1 MTYVDPDIL
10 KSAQAWRRD
19 IHTHP
24 ELAFEETRTSKLV
37 AAELEAMG
45 MEVVTGIA
53 KTGLVGILKRGI
65 GKNNKGPSI
74 GIRADMD
81 ALPIH
86 ETTNVKYAST
96 SDGCMHACGH
106 DGHTAMALAAARQI
120 SGMSGLNGTV
130 YFVFQPA
137 EENYGG
143 AEEMIKDGLFERF
156 PMDAIY
162 GLHNMPK
169 LPVGE
174 YLVKSG
180 TVTAAYD
187 AFDIE
192 VFGKGGHGAMPEL
205 AVDPIIAASALVLG
219 LNTIVSRNIAASKPA
234 VLTVGHIGAG
244 DAHNVIPEVA
254 TLRGSCRSFDPQT
267 RALIEKRM
275 REICKGIEQSYGV
288 TINLK
293 YENGYPSVINSVAEA
308 EHVAN
313 AARKVTDAD
322 KVVTEFDPF
331 MGSEDFSYFLREKP
345 GCYFVLGAGET
356 GGPLHSPTY
365 NFNDD
370 ALKYGIGLWVQLVQD
385 ILG

>member
-1 MTYVDPDIL
+1 MTHIDPDIL
-10 KSAQAWRRD
+10 KAAQAWRRD
-19 IHTHP
+19 IHAHP
-24 ELAFEETRTSKLV
+24 ELAFEENRTAALV
-37 AAELEAMG
+37 AKELEAMG
-45 MEVVTGIA
+45 MEVETGIA
-53 KTGLVGILKRGI
+53 KTGLVGIMRRGD
-65 GKNNKGPSI
+65 GPSI

-86 ETTNVKYAST
+86 ETTGAEYASK

-106 DGHTAMALAAARQI
+106 DGHTAILLAAARQI
-120 SGMSGLNGTV
+120 SQMPDLNGTV
-130 YFVFQPA
+130 YFIFQPA

-162 GLHNMPK
+162 GLHNMPDV
-169 LPVGE
+169 PVGTF
-174 YLVKSG
+174 LAMPG

-192 VFGKGGHGAMPEL
+192 VRGKGGHGAMPEL
-205 AVDPIIAASALVLG
+205 AVDPIIAASALVLA
-219 LNTIVSRNIAASKPA
+219 LNTIVARNIAAVRPA
-234 VLTVGHIGAG
+234 VLTVGHLGAG

-254 TLRGSCRSFDPQT
+254 TLRGSCRSFDPET
-267 RALIEKRM
+267 RKLIER
-275 REICKGIEQSYGV
+275 RTEEICEGIEQSYGV
-288 TINLK
+288 TITLE
-293 YENGYPSVINSVAEA
+293 YENGYPSVINTKAEA
-308 EHVAN
+308 EHIIK
-313 AARKVTDAD
+313 AAKQVTDPAN
-322 KVVTEFDPF
+322 VTTEFDPF

-345 GCYFVLGAGET
+345 GCYFILGSGET

-385 ILG
+385 LLG

>member
-1 MTYVDPDIL
+1 MTHIDPDIL
-10 KSAQAWRRD
+10 KTAQAWRRD
-19 IHTHP
+19 IHAHP
-24 ELAFEETRTSKLV
+24 ELAFEENRTAALV
-37 AAELEAMG
+37 AKELEAMG

-53 KTGLVGILKRGI
+53 KTGLVGILKRGD
-65 GKNNKGPSI
+65 GPAI

-86 ETTNVKYAST
+86 ETTGAAYASK

-106 DGHTAMALAAARQI
+106 DGHMAMVLAAARQI
-120 SGMSGLNGTV
+120 SQIPDLNGTV
-130 YFVFQPA
+130 YFIFQPA

-156 PMDAIY
+156 PMDEVY
-162 GLHNMPK
+162 GLHNMPDV
-169 LPVGE
+169 PVGTF
-174 YLVKSG
+174 LVMPG

-192 VFGKGGHGAMPEL
+192 VRGKGGHGAMPEL
-205 AVDPIIAASALVLG
+205 AVDPIIAASALVLA
-219 LNTIVSRNIAASKPA
+219 LNTIVARNIAAARPA

-244 DAHNVIPEVA
+244 DAHNVIPEIA
-254 TLRGSCRSFDPQT
+254 TLRGSCRSFDPET
-267 RALIEKRM
+267 RALIQRRTK
-275 REICKGIEQSYGV
+275 EICGGIEQTYGV
-288 TINLK
+288 TITLN
-293 YENGYPSVINSVAEA
+293 YENGYPSVVNTKAEA
-308 EHVAN
+308 EQIIK
-313 AARKVTDAD
+313 AAQKVTEPDN
-322 KVVTEFDPF
+322 VITEFDPF
-331 MGSEDFSYFLREKP
+331 MGSEDFSYFLHEKP
-345 GCYFVLGAGET
+345 GCYFILGSGET